1 VQAYAFGRRARRIFI
16 VDIQKEGQYEILF
29 KNPETLTVKHSNLPL
44 VSMMRSPIANEQL
57 EILITEK
64 LGFYPILTQK

>member
-44 VSMMRSPIANEQL
+44 VSMMRSQIANEAL

>member
-44 VSMMRSPIANEQL
+44 VSMMRSPIAHEQL